1 MEKKLIKLEE
11 SNYEI
16 QVTFTNEEKEDAK
29 KEAIKVLG
37 KDVKIPWFREG
48 HAPINLIEEKLNPD
62 YVKMW
67 TYEYLINKWLR
78 EVLVENPK

>member
-37 KDVKIPWFREG
+37 KDVKIP
-48 HAPINLIEEKLNPD
+48 
-62 YVKMW
+62 
-67 TYEYLINKWLR
+67 
-78 EVLVENPK
+78 